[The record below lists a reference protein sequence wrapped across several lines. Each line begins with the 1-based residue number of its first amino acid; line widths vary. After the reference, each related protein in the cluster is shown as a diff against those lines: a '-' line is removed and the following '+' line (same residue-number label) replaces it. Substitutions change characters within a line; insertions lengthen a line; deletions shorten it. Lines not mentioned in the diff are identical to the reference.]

1 MRNAVAISILLGIA
15 SATSVHAQQA
25 ATDTSAMK
33 SEPGKVSA
41 VHEVKASALVTAVD
55 PATRTLSLKLADGTV
70 YDMAA
75 SDEVKNFD
83 QIKVGDHVNVS
94 YTRALT
100 LELRKPGSTKQN
112 SDTTGM
118 ERSKPG
124 EKPGGAVGRHVTVIA
139 DVIDVDPK
147 HKTITVKG
155 PKGNVVV
162 LDVQNPEQFKVVKK
176 GDQIEADYVEAVAI
190 HVTKAK

>member
-1 MRNAVAISILLGIA
+1 MRKAVAISILLGIA
-15 SATSVHAQQA
+15 SVTSVQAQKA
-25 ATDTSAMK
+25 ATETSAMK
-33 SEPGKVSA
+33 SEPGKYHA
-41 VHEVKASALVTAVD
+41 AHEVKASALVTAVD

-94 YTRALT
+94 YMRALS

-112 SDTTGM
+112 ADNSAV

-124 EKPGGAVGRHVTVIA
+124 EKPGGTVGRHVSVVA

-162 LDVQNPEQFKVVKK
+162 LDVENPEQFKVVKK
-176 GDQIEADYVEAVAI
+176 GDQIDVDYVEAVAI